1 MNQSFLIFAV
11 SSVIVPV
18 IVGSI
23 SAYITNK
30 IQERSE
36 KTKQR
41 KDRLY
46 EKFINF
52 YLPFIDIYNSNVWGA
67 YDFTDF
73 PKELQLTFFSLVVK
87 YENKYSDENLQ
98 ELIFCFRGAYHY
110 LFSEKYIDDLQDVNH
125 CKDELNEAFSNLYFE
140 IYNRLLSAKKE
151 LGY

>member
-30 IQERSE
+30 IQ
-36 KTKQR
+36 
-41 KDRLY
+41 D
-46 EKFINF
+46 
-52 YLPFIDIYNSNVWGA
+52 
-67 YDFTDF
+67 
-73 PKELQLTFFSLVVK
+73 
-87 YENKYSDENLQ
+87 
-98 ELIFCFRGAYHY
+98 LIFCFRGAYHY